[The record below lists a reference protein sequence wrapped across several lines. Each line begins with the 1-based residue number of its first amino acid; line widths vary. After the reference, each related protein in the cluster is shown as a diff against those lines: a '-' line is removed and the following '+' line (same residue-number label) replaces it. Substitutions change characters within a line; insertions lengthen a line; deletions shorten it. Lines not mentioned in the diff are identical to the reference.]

1 LLNPPSQYATD
12 ANLAARQRFWAVSRR
27 EPAFDLF
34 PWVLDLAGVGPD
46 SVAAVLD
53 VGCGNGRY
61 EHQMEGRRHRGQ
73 RVALDL
79 SAGMLT
85 ALGAGD
91 RVQGDAQHLP
101 VRSGS
106 FDVVLAPHMLYHV
119 PDVAMAAREAKRA
132 LRSDGIFVAVT
143 NGDDNLGGLSAI
155 VEEAVNTGWRM
166 RRPAEEHFSLE
177 NGGAQLTAV
186 FADVT
191 KVECPQSDVVVSE
204 ADALADY
211 VASIADH
218 YADQVDD
225 PWPTVVER
233 VHRRCVRQIEAGGPL
248 RIATAVGAFV
258 CR

>member
-1 LLNPPSQYATD
+1 MLNPPSQYATD

-34 PWVLDLAGVGPD
+34 PWVLDLAGVDPD
-46 SVAAVLD
+46 SNADVLD

-61 EHQMEGRRHRGQ
+61 EHQLEGRRHRGR

-79 SAGMLT
+79 SSGMLK

-91 RVQGDAQHLP
+91 RVQGDAQRLP

-132 LRSDGIFVAVT
+132 LRSDGVFVAVT
-143 NGDDNLGGLSAI
+143 NGDDNLAALSAI
-155 VEEAVNTGWRM
+155 VEEAVGTGWRI

-177 NGGAQLTAV
+177 NGGAQLSAV
-186 FADVT
+186 FSDVA
-191 KVECPQSDVVVSE
+191 KVSCPQSDVVVSD

-218 YADQVDD
+218 YADQVEV
-225 PWPTVVER
+225 PWLTVVER
-233 VHRRCVRQIEAGGPL
+233 VHRGCVRQIKADGPL
-248 RIATAVGAFV
+248 RIGTAVGAFV